1 MKIAPEFSLKNEEGK
16 AVSLSDFKGKFLALY
31 FYPKDMT
38 PGCTTEACNLRDNYN
53 QLKKQ
58 NIEVIG
64 ISMDNQK
71 SHKKFKEKHNLPFQL
86 LIDET
91 GKVCKKYKVYK
102 RKFFFGRSFLGIK
115 RTTFI
120 IDPKGNIK
128 TIIKKVDT
136 SNHAEQILNAIKE

>member
-38 PGCTTEACNLRDNYN
+38 PGCTTEACNLRDNYK

-64 ISMDNQK
+64 VSMDDQR
-71 SHKKFKEKHNLPFQL
+71 SHKKFKKNTIFPFH
-86 LIDET
+86 
-91 GKVCKKYKVYK
+91 Y
-102 RKFFFGRSFLGIK
+102 
-115 RTTFI
+115 
-120 IDPKGNIK
+120 
-128 TIIKKVDT
+128 
-136 SNHAEQILNAIKE
+136 